1 MKGIS
6 MTMQIVIVVIILL
19 VAAMV
24 VLSVFGVQFG
34 SISQTIGEWI
44 TGVPSSPEAV
54 ACTNLGEDECAG
66 EMLCTSCC
74 NPGPPKTFA
83 HCIRLGGQCNPGEVA
98 C

>member
-34 SISQTIGEWI
+34 GISQTVGTWL
-44 TGVPSSPEAV
+44 GQVPQNPSV
-54 ACTNLGEDECAG
+54 TNCA
-66 EMLCTSCC
+66 
-74 NPGPPKTFA
+74 PKTNA
-83 HCIRLGGQCNPGEVA
+83 ECSALSGCKWCGTVDAGHCTEIAKPCT
-98 C
+98 